1 VPGRELA
8 SRPNLMLRAL
18 FVEFIL
24 PLLVFLLLRSVL
36 KNLFGG
42 AGRTPSPP
50 PQQAPSQPTVVSGG
64 ELKKDPVCGTYVS
77 TALAVTRTVNGEVVH
92 FCSKEC
98 RDRYRVA

>member
-1 VPGRELA
+1 
-8 SRPNLMLRAL
+8 MLRAL

-24 PLLVFLLLRSVL
+24 PLIVFLFLRSLL
-36 KNLFGG
+36 KNLFGSVRRA
-42 AGRTPSPP
+42 AGPP
-50 PQQAPSQPTVVSGG
+50 PTSQPQQPTVISGG

-77 TALAVTRTVNGEVVH
+77 AALAVKSTVNGEVVH